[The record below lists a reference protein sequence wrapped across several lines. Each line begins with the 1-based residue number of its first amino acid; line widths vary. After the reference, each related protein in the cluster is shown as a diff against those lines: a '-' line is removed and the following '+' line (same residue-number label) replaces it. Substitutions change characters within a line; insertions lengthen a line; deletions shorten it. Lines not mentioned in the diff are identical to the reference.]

1 MIVQAFLSERPKYR
15 VNDIFIMVQR
25 TVRGKDTMIKHIIFD
40 CFGTLIDTGTGS
52 RDAVKSILARVGSD
66 IDCNEFYKNWNR
78 KKKEMMRSESF
89 QTEKK
94 LFELS
99 LSDTFIR
106 YNIKADASKEVEP
119 TAFLLT

>member
-1 MIVQAFLSERPKYR
+1 M
-15 VNDIFIMVQR
+15 
-25 TVRGKDTMIKHIIFD
+25 
-40 CFGTLIDTGTGS
+40 
-52 RDAVKSILARVGSD
+52 KSILARVGSD
-66 IDCNEFYKNWNR
+66 IDCNEFYKNWKR

>member
-15 VNDIFIMVQR
+15 VNDIVIMVQR

-66 IDCNEFYKNWNR
+66 IQDNRDCRAYR
-78 KKKEMMRSESF
+78 
-89 QTEKK
+89 
-94 LFELS
+94 
-99 LSDTFIR
+99 D
-106 YNIKADASKEVEP
+106 
-119 TAFLLT
+119 

>member
-52 RDAVKSILARVGSD
+52 RDAVKSIDDRYWEEDFNEVFEKIHAMSD
-66 IDCNEFYKNWNR
+66 EEFEEYLKN
-78 KKKEMMRSESF
+78 SEN
-89 QTEKK
+89 K
-94 LFELS
+94 
-99 LSDTFIR
+99 
-106 YNIKADASKEVEP
+106 
-119 TAFLLT
+119 